1 MFDMQCIMFVRMR
14 SDIDAEW
21 LCIVL
26 GAIIILQLILHAHLT
41 SGAGFVY
48 STFAHEII
56 RNFQAQ
62 DF

>member
-26 GAIIILQLILHAHLT
+26 GAYNLSCTLI
-41 SGAGFVY
+41 
-48 STFAHEII
+48 
-56 RNFQAQ
+56 
-62 DF
+62 